1 MSFEISGRFPL
12 DAIVNVR
19 LTTDEKDRLKEDAD
33 LAGMSVSELVRRRYF
48 GRPIVPHADIVMI
61 RELRRLG
68 GLLKHLYLSSNGEHA
83 QETLATLHA
92 LKGAIE
98 AISRDHQKS

>member
-1 MSFEISGRFPL
+1 MPFEVRGRFPL

-19 LTTDEKDRLKEDAD
+19 LTTDEKKHLKEDAD
-33 LAGMSVSELVRRRYF
+33 LAGVSVSELVRRRYF
-48 GRPIVPHADIVMI
+48 GRPIVAHTDIAMI

-68 GLLKHLYLSSNGEHA
+68 GLLKHLYLSSNGDHA

-92 LKGAIE
+92 LKAAIE
-98 AISRDHQKS
+98 AISNDHQEG